1 MGRVAVI
8 LLNKENPLVLSMS
21 TDLHVSMSVCRYV
34 IKSVCQPF
42 YQNVSVSESKYSRA
56 DNEPALVKCSLPHR
70 PLPKVLWIES
80 PLAVDL
86 TVGLAAVAEEDVQ
99 VVRRHLAD
107 LACPDIRH
115 AVL

>member
-1 MGRVAVI
+1 
-8 LLNKENPLVLSMS
+8 
-21 TDLHVSMSVCRYV
+21 MSVCRYV

-56 DNEPALVKCSLPHR
+56 ANEPALVKCSLLHR

-86 TVGLAAVAEEDVQ
+86 TVGLAVVAEVDVKVFCRQ
-99 VVRRHLAD
+99 LAD
-107 LACPDIRH
+107 LTCPDDRA

>member
-21 TDLHVSMSVCRYV
+21 TDFHVSMSVCRYV

-56 DNEPALVKCSLPHR
+56 ANEPALVKCSLPHR
-70 PLPKVLWIES
+70 PLPKGLWIES

-86 TVGLAAVAEEDVQ
+86 TVGLAAVAEVDVKVFCRQ
-99 VVRRHLAD
+99 LAD
-107 LACPDIRH
+107 LTCPDDRA